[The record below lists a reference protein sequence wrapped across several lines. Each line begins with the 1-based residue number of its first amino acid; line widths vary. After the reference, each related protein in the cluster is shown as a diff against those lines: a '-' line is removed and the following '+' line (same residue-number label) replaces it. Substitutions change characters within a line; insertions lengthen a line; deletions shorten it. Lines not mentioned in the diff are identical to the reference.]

1 MMSLILSVVAT
12 VVVAGGYIF
21 YKFRKANREIDRLF
35 ATVNRLESEKAEKE
49 AKIQQQKA
57 EVKNAKTQQKHTQN
71 TARISSD
78 AVDMQLHQH
87 GYFRDDGLGLHGVPS
102 AVSKPSGHGG
112 DQTSDTSS
120 QSDL

>member
-1 MMSLILSVVAT
+1 MLQQIISFAAVVGTLLAY
-12 VVVAGGYIF
+12 VL
-21 YKFRKANREIDRLF
+21 YKGWELKKERAKNA
-35 ATVNRLESEKAEKE
+35 RLEAEKAEKE

-71 TARISSD
+71 TARISSH
-78 AVDMQLHQH
+78 AVDEQLHQH
-87 GYFRDDGLGLHGVPS
+87 GYFRDDGYGMHSVPP

-112 DQTSDTSS
+112 DQASDTGS

>member
-1 MMSLILSVVAT
+1 MMSLTLGVVAA
-12 VVVAGGYIF
+12 VVVAGGYLF

-35 ATVNRLESEKAEKE
+35 ATVNRLEAEKAEKE

-71 TARISSD
+71 TARISSH
-78 AVDMQLHQH
+78 AVDEQLHQH
-87 GYFRDDGLGLHGVPS
+87 GYFRDDHRLHGVQS
-102 AVSKPSGHGG
+102 DLSKPYRHGG
-112 DQTSDTSS
+112 DETPSACT